1 MSDSNKALD
10 FREFQVRG
18 ISLIGKDGTAREIRY
33 LVQELILRQ
42 DVLVGYMHGEM
53 MILDA
58 TDTHYH
64 LDVTGGEYV
73 WIHLSTPFSTHKIA
87 KAFRVFK
94 VSNRTTTKNDA
105 QQYTIHLVSQ
115 EMYLSNLVRIRK
127 AYTGTTIANIAE
139 DIIKN
144 RLDCNRYIIDQTDK
158 SQDIIIPNWRPSE
171 ALNWLASRAVD
182 GKDYSYLFYEN
193 LDGLQFRSLHKLYK
207 EPVVNDKPYSQEV
220 VSVLKD
226 LESSKYI
233 IDRAVFKRDFDIL
246 KLSNNGG
253 IASEFIGVDPV
264 HRTVNITESNL
275 YDVPTQYELSHV
287 PDVKLPNGNKLYDN
301 YESNRLTFIQTP
313 DNQAEIW
320 HKRVISM
327 AALYHG
333 QIEVTVPGNM
343 DILAGS
349 MVDMDFRVIKSMPE
363 DSDNNIVMTG
373 AYFVSS
379 VAHVFHMESNTFDT
393 VFSMYRDS
401 LPAYNSVPDMD
412 IMSKV
417 KTLEEASYEV

>member
-1 MSDSNKALD
+1 MTDSSKALD
-10 FREFQVRG
+10 FREFQVTG

-53 MILDA
+53 MVLDA

-73 WIHLSTPFSTHKIA
+73 WIHLTSPFSNHKIA
-87 KAFRVFK
+87 KAFRIFK
-94 VSNRTTTKNDA
+94 VSNRTNTKNDA

-115 EMYLSNLVRIRK
+115 EMYLSNVLRIRR
-127 AYTGTTIANIAE
+127 AYTGSSISTVAE

-144 RLDCNRYIIDQTDK
+144 WLNCNRYIIDKTDQ
-158 SQDIIIPNWRPSE
+158 SHDIIIPNWRPTE

-182 GKDYSYLFYEN
+182 SKDHTWLFYEN

-207 EPVVNDKPYSQEV
+207 ERVINNVPYRQEV
-220 VSVLKD
+220 VSVLKS
-226 LESSKYI
+226 LENAKYS
-233 IDRAVFKRDFDIL
+233 IDRVVVKRDFDIL
-246 KLSNNGG
+246 KLTNNGG
-253 IASEFIGVDPV
+253 IASQFIGIDPV
-264 HRTVNITESNL
+264 NRTVNITESNL
-275 YDVPTQYELSHV
+275 YTVPTQHELPHV

-301 YESNRLTFIQTP
+301 YEAYRLTFIQTP

-320 HKRVISM
+320 HKRIINM

-349 MVDMDFRVIKSMPE
+349 MVNLDFRVIQSMPE
-363 DSDNNIVMTG
+363 SQDSNIVMSG
-373 AYFVSS
+373 EYFVSS
-379 VAHVFHMESNTFDT
+379 VAHVFHMENNTFDT
-393 VFSMYRDS
+393 VFSIYRDS
-401 LPAYNSVPDMD
+401 LPEYNSVPDMD

-417 KTLEEASYEV
+417 KVLEEKNNEV